1 MLVSDINS
9 VISKALERC
18 QPSPKEVQYLTE
30 IADEAMSLLRQ
41 YNSPMITDVVLGGS
55 FAKGTWLKR
64 ENIRDN
70 GVSVKSDE
78 CTDIDIFLKIDVS
91 LQDEEFD
98 ELAKKI
104 GKQSLSKYNPRLRY
118 SSHPYVEAYVKGIRV
133 NVVPCYNVEKG
144 KWKSA
149 ADRSPFH
156 TEYISNN
163 LDDEKKNQVRLLKKF
178 LKSIGVYG
186 AEIATGGFSGYVTEI
201 LILKYGSFVSVL
213 TAISNIKEDKNVI
226 SIDKFDEDVLKIFQS
241 PLIIIDPIDS
251 RRNLG
256 TAISAESVGTAVLA
270 ARAFLE
276 KPSLNFFRENK
287 ERYNETFKEIYS
299 NLLIVE
305 FTYRQRSPDII
316 WGQIKRTLNAIS
328 RQLCIANFTVIRS
341 IGDTDENGH
350 ATFVF
355 LLEAITLPPY
365 MRRTGPH
372 IFRTR
377 DTASF
382 ISENIKKSLLM
393 WIDNEMKV
401 KSLVK
406 RKTTNAKEY
415 IKLILANKKDVGVTK
430 GLIKDIQETLQI
442 YTGDER
448 EINGLVKNAIYKL
461 VTTDSRIFR

>member
-1 MLVSDINS
+1 MLVTDINS
-9 VISKALERC
+9 VISKALQRC
-18 QPSPKEVQYLTE
+18 QPSPKEVQHLTK
-30 IADEAMSLLRQ
+30 IADEAMKLVRQ
-41 YNSPMITDVVLGGS
+41 YFSPMITDVVFGGS
-55 FAKGTWLKR
+55 FAKDTWLKR
-64 ENIRDN
+64 KDIHDN
-70 GVSVKSDE
+70 SVKPEE
-78 CTDIDIFLKIDVS
+78 CTDIDIFIKIDVS
-91 LQDEEFD
+91 LPDEEFD

-156 TEYISNN
+156 TEYIRNN

-186 AEIATGGFSGYVTEI
+186 AEIATAGFSGYVTEI
-201 LILKYGSFVSVL
+201 LILKYGSFLSVL
-213 TAISNIKEDKNVI
+213 KVISNI
-226 SIDKFDEDVLKIFQS
+226 DEDILKIFQS
-241 PLIIIDPIDS
+241 PLIIIDPIDP

-256 TAISAESVGTAVLA
+256 TAISGESVGKAVLA

-276 KPSLNFFRENK
+276 KPSLDFFREKK
-287 ERYNETFKEIYS
+287 ERYDDTFKEIYS
-299 NLLIVE
+299 NLLVVE
-305 FTYRQRSPDII
+305 FIYRQRSPDII

-328 RQLCIANFTVIRS
+328 KQLCIANFTVIRS
-341 IGDTDENGH
+341 IGDIDEKGH

-365 MRRTGPH
+365 MARTGPH
-372 IFRTR
+372 IFRR
-377 DTASF
+377 KDTASF
-382 ISENIKKSLLM
+382 ISENIKKSLLI

-401 KSLVK
+401 KSLVE

-415 IKLILANKKDVGVTK
+415 VKLILANKKDVGVTK
-430 GLIKDIQETLQI
+430 GLIEDIQETLQI
-442 YTGDER
+442 YTGDEK
-448 EINGLVKNAIYKL
+448 EIHGLVKNAIYKL
-461 VTTDSRIFR
+461 VTTDPRIFR

>member
-1 MLVSDINS
+1 MLVSDING
-9 VISKALERC
+9 VISKALGRC

-70 GVSVKSDE
+70 SVKSDE

-104 GKQSLSKYNPRLRY
+104 GKQSLSEYNPRLRY

-144 KWKSA
+144 RWKSA

-156 TEYISNN
+156 TEYIRDN

-186 AEIATGGFSGYVTEI
+186 AEIATAGFSGYVTEI
-201 LILKYGSFVSVL
+201 LILKFGSFVSVL

-226 SIDKFDEDVLKIFQS
+226 SIGKFDEDILKIFQS
-241 PLIIIDPIDS
+241 PLIIIDPIDP

-256 TAISAESVGTAVLA
+256 TAISGESVGKAVLA

-276 KPSLNFFRENK
+276 KPSLNFFRERK

-305 FTYRQRSPDII
+305 FIYR
-316 WGQIKRTLNAIS
+316 
-328 RQLCIANFTVIRS
+328 
-341 IGDTDENGH
+341 
-350 ATFVF
+350 
-355 LLEAITLPPY
+355 
-365 MRRTGPH
+365 
-372 IFRTR
+372 
-377 DTASF
+377 
-382 ISENIKKSLLM
+382 
-393 WIDNEMKV
+393 
-401 KSLVK
+401 
-406 RKTTNAKEY
+406 
-415 IKLILANKKDVGVTK
+415 
-430 GLIKDIQETLQI
+430 
-442 YTGDER
+442 
-448 EINGLVKNAIYKL
+448 
-461 VTTDSRIFR
+461 